1 MKLRHT
7 LLLHF
12 SQTGNSIFYQI
23 LYCDDVLTT
32 DFIRYIYNLL
42 QVVQEYERAVIF
54 RLGRLKQG
62 GAQVQNKLIQYA
74 LNDYDISTINAV
86 LKGSWNIFCDSLHW
100 PFQVCRLE
108 NCLIWCSSPGGEPER
123 CYYLLIWFPPSS
135 DPDTRLCD
143 SQCGRCGLLQCHWC
157 RACSVQCWRLQVCWQ
172 KSDQMIRDIV
182 IPSSGSP
189 LIIIG

>member
-1 MKLRHT
+1 MIKWWCTH
-7 LLLHF
+7 
-12 SQTGNSIFYQI
+12 
-23 LYCDDVLTT
+23 
-32 DFIRYIYNLL
+32 FIRYIHNFL

-62 GAQVQNKLIQYA
+62 GAKVQNRT
-74 LNDYDISTINAV
+74 NYDILTNNAV

-108 NCLIWCSSPGGEPER
+108 NCLIWCSSPGGEPEH
-123 CYYLLIWFPPSS
+123 CYNFLIWFPPSS
-135 DPDTRLCD
+135 DSDPRLCD
-143 SQCGRCGLLQCHWC
+143 SQCGRCCLLQCHWC
-157 RACSVQCWRLQVCWQ
+157 GACSVQCWRLQVCWQ

-182 IPSSGSP
+182 IPSSDST